1 MSARRHV
8 VNFGDVA
15 ERVGNVVGVP
25 NVCRIKKKRL
35 GTVISIT
42 QKDAALSY
50 SALNGNGDDG
60 NEKFFALGCI
70 LGARLHSDFDSDYV
84 DASSAAFQPRRG

>member
-8 VNFGDVA
+8 VSFGDVA
-15 ERVGNVVGVP
+15 EPVGNVVGVP
-25 NVCRIKKKRL
+25 NVRRIKKKRL

-60 NEKFFALGCI
+60 NENIFALDCI
-70 LGARLHSDFDSDYV
+70 LSARLHSDFGSD
-84 DASSAAFQPRRG
+84 

>member
-1 MSARRHV
+1 MSSVLETLR
-8 VNFGDVA
+8 

-25 NVCRIKKKRL
+25 NVRRIKKKKKRL

-50 SALNGNGDDG
+50 SALNGDGDDG

>member
-1 MSARRHV
+1 MPSSVGVYWKEGRTRQVVGRVPQPYAALARRHV

-15 ERVGNVVGVP
+15 ERVGSVVGVP

-42 QKDAALSY
+42 QKDAALT
-50 SALNGNGDDG
+50 
-60 NEKFFALGCI
+60 
-70 LGARLHSDFDSDYV
+70 
-84 DASSAAFQPRRG
+84 

>member
-1 MSARRHV
+1 MSSVLETLR
-8 VNFGDVA
+8 

-25 NVCRIKKKRL
+25 NVRRIKKKKKL
-35 GTVISIT
+35 GPVISIT

-60 NEKFFALGCI
+60 NEKFFAHGYI
-70 LGARLHSDFDSDYV
+70 LGARLHRDFDSDYV